1 MIILGFDPGL
11 TNTGYAVLKKE
22 LNQISLIESGLVK
35 PKKGKALS
43 ARLFTIFSETSKLIE
58 IFSPNLI
65 VVENVFYGKNV
76 QSAIKLG
83 QAKASIMLSA
93 EKYNIDLVDYSPRE
107 IKQSIVGNGSASKEQ
122 VAFMVKKIFKL
133 KDEALKSTDVSDA
146 IAVAWCG
153 ANRKIK
159 WLTQLQ
165 VLSKEKNLQTSLLIS
180 ICLKDY
186 EELPDLNQEITILT
200 YLNVREDLMELYGFL
215 EFERRRLFTQL
226 IGVSGIGPRTAI
238 NLLSNI
244 SVANFKENIIA
255 EDVKSLSLIPGIGPK
270 TAKRIILDIR
280 EKLTKD
286 QSTTD
291 GLDTSNI
298 NFTYD
303 DIYTALSSLGYRKNQ
318 IDKAIKQLTNEN
330 SFDGNIE
337 DVIKRIL
344 NIIRWAI
351 P

>member
-1 MIILGFDPGL
+1 MIDSITGIIQRKEP
-11 TNTGYAVLKKE
+11 TNLF
-22 LNQISLIESGLVK
+22 IEMNGM
-35 PKKGKALS
+35 
-43 ARLFTIFSETSKLIE
+43 
-58 IFSPNLI
+58 
-65 VVENVFYGKNV
+65 VFN
-76 QSAIKLG
+76 
-83 QAKASIMLSA
+83 
-93 EKYNIDLVDYSPRE
+93 
-107 IKQSIVGNGSASKEQ
+107 
-122 VAFMVKKIFKL
+122 
-133 KDEALKSTDVSDA
+133 
-146 IAVAWCG
+146 
-153 ANRKIK
+153 
-159 WLTQLQ
+159 
-165 VLSKEKNLQTSLLIS
+165 IS

-215 EFERRRLFTQL
+215 EYERRRLFTQL

-280 EKLTKD
+280 EKVTKD
-286 QSTTD
+286 RATTE

-318 IDKAIKQLTNEN
+318 IDKAIKQLTKEN
-330 SFDGNIE
+330 SFEGNIE
-337 DVIKRIL
+337 HVIKRIL
-344 NIIRWAI
+344 NIIR
-351 P
+351 

>member
-1 MIILGFDPGL
+1 MIDSITGIIQRKEP
-11 TNTGYAVLKKE
+11 TN
-22 LNQISLIESGLVK
+22 
-35 PKKGKALS
+35 
-43 ARLFTIFSETSKLIE
+43 LFIDM
-58 IFSPNLI
+58 NGM
-65 VVENVFYGKNV
+65 VFN
-76 QSAIKLG
+76 
-83 QAKASIMLSA
+83 
-93 EKYNIDLVDYSPRE
+93 
-107 IKQSIVGNGSASKEQ
+107 
-122 VAFMVKKIFKL
+122 
-133 KDEALKSTDVSDA
+133 
-146 IAVAWCG
+146 
-153 ANRKIK
+153 
-159 WLTQLQ
+159 
-165 VLSKEKNLQTSLLIS
+165 IS
-180 ICLKDY
+180 ICLRDY

-215 EFERRRLFTQL
+215 EYERRRLFTQL

-280 EKLTKD
+280 EKVTKD
-286 QSTTD
+286 RATTD

-318 IDKAIKQLTNEN
+318 IDKAIKQLTKEN
-330 SFDGNIE
+330 SFEGNIE

-344 NIIRWAI
+344 NIIR
-351 P
+351 

>member
-1 MIILGFDPGL
+1 MIDSITGIIQRKEP
-11 TNTGYAVLKKE
+11 TN
-22 LNQISLIESGLVK
+22 
-35 PKKGKALS
+35 
-43 ARLFTIFSETSKLIE
+43 LFIDM
-58 IFSPNLI
+58 NGM
-65 VVENVFYGKNV
+65 VFN
-76 QSAIKLG
+76 
-83 QAKASIMLSA
+83 
-93 EKYNIDLVDYSPRE
+93 
-107 IKQSIVGNGSASKEQ
+107 
-122 VAFMVKKIFKL
+122 
-133 KDEALKSTDVSDA
+133 
-146 IAVAWCG
+146 
-153 ANRKIK
+153 
-159 WLTQLQ
+159 
-165 VLSKEKNLQTSLLIS
+165 IS
-180 ICLKDY
+180 ICLRDY

-215 EFERRRLFTQL
+215 EYERRRLFTQL

-280 EKLTKD
+280 EKVTKD

-344 NIIRWAI
+344 NIIR
-351 P
+351 

>member
-1 MIILGFDPGL
+1 MIDSITGIIQRKEP
-11 TNTGYAVLKKE
+11 TN
-22 LNQISLIESGLVK
+22 
-35 PKKGKALS
+35 
-43 ARLFTIFSETSKLIE
+43 LFIE
-58 IFSPNLI
+58 INGM
-65 VVENVFYGKNV
+65 VFN
-76 QSAIKLG
+76 
-83 QAKASIMLSA
+83 
-93 EKYNIDLVDYSPRE
+93 
-107 IKQSIVGNGSASKEQ
+107 
-122 VAFMVKKIFKL
+122 
-133 KDEALKSTDVSDA
+133 
-146 IAVAWCG
+146 
-153 ANRKIK
+153 
-159 WLTQLQ
+159 
-165 VLSKEKNLQTSLLIS
+165 IS

-280 EKLTKD
+280 EKVTKD
-286 QSTTD
+286 KSTTD

-344 NIIRWAI
+344 NIIR
-351 P
+351 

>member
-1 MIILGFDPGL
+1 MIDSITGIIQRKEP
-11 TNTGYAVLKKE
+11 TN
-22 LNQISLIESGLVK
+22 
-35 PKKGKALS
+35 
-43 ARLFTIFSETSKLIE
+43 LFIE
-58 IFSPNLI
+58 INGM
-65 VVENVFYGKNV
+65 VFN
-76 QSAIKLG
+76 
-83 QAKASIMLSA
+83 
-93 EKYNIDLVDYSPRE
+93 
-107 IKQSIVGNGSASKEQ
+107 
-122 VAFMVKKIFKL
+122 
-133 KDEALKSTDVSDA
+133 
-146 IAVAWCG
+146 
-153 ANRKIK
+153 
-159 WLTQLQ
+159 
-165 VLSKEKNLQTSLLIS
+165 IS

-226 IGVSGIGPRTAI
+226 RGVSGIGPRTAI

-280 EKLTKD
+280 EKVTKD

-344 NIIRWAI
+344 NIIR
-351 P
+351 